1 MSDGQPLPTAIHER
15 GWLRRLVAEPLLHFV
30 LLGGMLFALYLGVND
45 TPEVSSPN
53 RIVVDKVQL
62 QSILTAFERTWLRA
76 PTAGELDG
84 LIREHVK
91 EEVLYREALALGLDS
106 DDLIIRRR
114 LRQKMEFL
122 NADLI
127 EPPTPTDADLQTY
140 LDANSASY
148 REAERHDFIQVFVNR
163 GDDQGDAQQRASRL
177 LAQLPDP
184 ATAAP
189 PVTTLGDVSMLPGEM
204 MQADAHDIGRVFG
217 DDFAAQLS
225 AVPLNRWSGPYRST
239 YGLHLVYVSARTAAR
254 EAQLDEVRAAV
265 TRDWAAAQ
273 RHEANERFYS
283 ALLERYKV
291 EVIPFDLV
299 SGDTLT
305 VNQR

>member
-1 MSDGQPLPTAIHER
+1 
-15 GWLRRLVAEPLLHFV
+15 
-30 LLGGMLFALYLGVND
+30 
-45 TPEVSSPN
+45 
-53 RIVVDKVQL
+53 
-62 QSILTAFERTWLRA
+62 
-76 PTAGELDG
+76 
-84 LIREHVK
+84 
-91 EEVLYREALALGLDS
+91 
-106 DDLIIRRR
+106 
-114 LRQKMEFL
+114 MEFL

-127 EPPTPTDADLQTY
+127 EPPTPTDAELQTY

-148 REAERHDFIQVFVNR
+148 REAERQNVIQVFVNR

-189 PVTTLGDVSMLPGEM
+189 AVTTLGDASMLPGEM

-225 AVPLNRWSGPYRST
+225 AAPLNRWSGPYRST

-254 EAQLDEVRAAV
+254 EAQLDEVRATV

-305 VNQR
+305 VNRP